1 MTTRRVLL
9 IGGTGVFGQR
19 LARHIAGM
27 AGLDLTITSRNEA
40 KARALAD
47 SIATAATTTIRGIG
61 LDHRRD
67 LDAVLAKLSPWLVID
82 ASGPFQGASYDVP
95 RAALTAG
102 AHIVDLADARDY
114 ILGYGPALDGLACER
129 GLVALAGASST
140 PALSC
145 AAVAALTEGWRRID
159 TLDITITPGG
169 RSEVGEAVIAAILS
183 YAGRPIP
190 IWREG
195 ELQDAHGWID
205 GRRVVMPGLGSRRVA
220 AVETVDAQWLGPK
233 LAVRSRVA
241 FQAGLESPIEQ
252 FGIGMLA
259 RLRKRGWLGDLKPLI
274 PALLA
279 GRKLTRLPTSD
290 RGGMLVE
297 ATGLDANG
305 ELRTARWSLLAERG
319 DGPHVP
325 TLPAAAALRA
335 LLAGQIAPGARPAA
349 GALTLAAIEAE
360 MTPYAISTQSE
371 TTRHGEAVFEA
382 ALGQAAFKAL
392 AAPLKTLHG
401 RDGPPVWHGRSE
413 IETGNGFI
421 AQLLRKIIGLPPA
434 GRDIPLTFSIE
445 RIASSSGPAEIWT
458 RNFGGVRFSSRLS
471 TRAGGELWEAFGPLS
486 FGVGLAVAGDGLE
499 LPVATM
505 RCLGLP
511 LPSFLQPKSQAREY
525 ADAEGRFHFDVK
537 LTLPVIGLLT
547 HYKGWLVPAG
557 GADEARPESAPA
569 ASHPAG

>member
-1 MTTRRVLL
+1 MTTKGVLL

-27 AGLDLTITSRNEA
+27 DGLDLTLTSRSET

-67 LDAVLAKLSPWLVID
+67 LDAALAKLSPWLVID
-82 ASGPFQGASYDVP
+82 ASGPFQGAGYDVP

-102 AHIVDLADARDY
+102 AHVVDLADARDY
-114 ILGYGPALDGLACER
+114 ILGFGPALDSLAHER

-145 AAVAALTEGWRRID
+145 AAVTVLTEGWRRID

-195 ELQDAHGWID
+195 ELQETDAWID
-205 GRRVVMPGLGSRRVA
+205 GRRVTMPGLGSRRGA
-220 AVETVDAQWLGPK
+220 AVETVDAQWLGPR

-259 RLRKRGWLGDLKPLI
+259 RLRRAGWLGELKPLI

-297 ATGLDANG
+297 ATGLDANS

-360 MTPYAISTQSE
+360 MTPYAISTHSE

-382 ALGQAAFKAL
+382 ALGKAAFAAL

-401 RDGPPVWHGRSE
+401 RNGSPVWHGRSE
-413 IETGNGFI
+413 IETGNGVI
-421 AQLLRKIIGLPPA
+421 ARLLRKIIGLPPA

-445 RIASSSGPAEIWT
+445 RIASPSGPAEIWT

-471 TRAGGELWEAFGPLS
+471 THAGGELWEAFGPLS
-486 FGVGLAVAGDGLE
+486 FKLGLAVDGGGLE

-511 LPSFLQPKSQAREY
+511 LPSFLQPKSEAREY
-525 ADAEGRFHFDVK
+525 ADTEGRFHFDVK

-547 HYKGWLVPAG
+547 HYKGWLLPAVG
-557 GADEARPESAPA
+557 HLDSDAGRIERLDGA
-569 ASHPAG
+569 

>member
-1 MTTRRVLL
+1 MTNKRVLL

-19 LARHIAGM
+19 LARHIADID
-27 AGLDLTITSRNEA
+27 GLDLTVTSRSEA
-40 KARALAD
+40 RARALAD
-47 SIATAATTTIRGIG
+47 SITTGATTTIAGIG

-67 LDAVLAKLSPWLVID
+67 LDAALATLSPWLVID
-82 ASGPFQGASYDVP
+82 ASGPFQGASYEVP
-95 RAALTAG
+95 HAALTAG
-102 AHIVDLADARDY
+102 AHVLDLADARDY
-114 ILGYGPALDGLACER
+114 ILGFGPALDGLAHER

-169 RSEVGEAVIAAILS
+169 RSEVGEAVITAILS

-195 ELQDAHGWID
+195 ELQEMHGWID
-205 GRRVVMPGLGSRRVA
+205 GRRVAMPGLGSRRVA
-220 AVETVDAQWLGPK
+220 DVETVDAQWLGPR
-233 LAVRSRVA
+233 LDVRSRVA

-259 RLRKRGWLGDLKPLI
+259 RLRRIGWLGELKPLI

-297 ATGLDANG
+297 ATGLDENG

-325 TLPAAAALRA
+325 TLPTAAALRA

-349 GALTLAAIEAE
+349 GALTLTTIEAE
-360 MTPYAISTQSE
+360 MTPYAISTHGD
-371 TTRHGEAVFEA
+371 TTRHGPAIFEA
-382 ALGQAAFKAL
+382 ALGETAFAAL

-401 RDGPPVWHGRSE
+401 RNGPPVWRGRSE
-413 IETGNGFI
+413 IETGNSFI
-421 AQLLRKIIGLPPA
+421 ARLLCKIIGQPPA
-434 GRDIPLTFSIE
+434 GRDIPLTLSIE
-445 RIASSSGPAEIWT
+445 RIASPSGPAEIWT
-458 RNFGGVRFSSRLS
+458 RNFGGARFSSRLS
-471 TRAGGELWEAFGPLS
+471 TTAGGELWEAFGPFS
-486 FGVGLAVAGDGLE
+486 FRLGLAARGGGLE
-499 LPVATM
+499 LPVAEM

-511 LPSFLQPKSQAREY
+511 LPSFLQPKSEAREY
-525 ADAEGRFHFDVK
+525 ADIEGRFHFDVK
-537 LTLPVIGLLT
+537 LTLPLIGLLT
-547 HYKGWLVPAG
+547 HYRGWLLPAG
-557 GADEARPESAPA
+557 SASEPRLEVVRPAE
-569 ASHPAG
+569 HPTG